1 MKLFSL
7 IWSCFFSRGDNL
19 EIGNLEGIELY
30 LVPAY
35 MKNAKE
41 AASLAT
47 SSLHEEKL
55 FLTSGFKTMFSA
67 KLSSMIGQWLD
78 ERFIVIYRSDSMKL
92 VRKFSEPKKK
102 SIYIEKTL
110 NEAAVQFGI
119 NSNALGYVV
128 DGQKEEAQLCSI
140 FDGDENK
147 MAIPVELFESF
158 GTIRLSQPFSSCFKN
173 LNAGGYSCYR

>member
-1 MKLFSL
+1 MKLFLL

-30 LVPAY
+30 LVPTY

-41 AASLAT
+41 AAALAT

-78 ERFIVIYRSDSMKL
+78 EKFIVIYRSDCMQL
-92 VRKFSEPKKK
+92 IRKFTEIKK
-102 SIYIEKTL
+102 
-110 NEAAVQFGI
+110 N
-119 NSNALGYVV
+119 
-128 DGQKEEAQLCSI
+128 
-140 FDGDENK
+140 
-147 MAIPVELFESF
+147 
-158 GTIRLSQPFSSCFKN
+158 
-173 LNAGGYSCYR
+173 